1 MVLAS
6 KTDFGAFQTDRLVFR
21 RDLRASKAKVWDF
34 GCFLLLLCVTTSSIA
49 DHSQFLFVKASGVSF
64 YQFLLISLL

>member
-34 GCFLLLLCVTTSSIA
+34 DRFLLLCVTTSSVA
-49 DHSQFLFVKASGVSF
+49 NQSQFLFVRASGVSL
-64 YQFLLISLL
+64 Y